1 MIKLKSSNNVQTFYI
16 AKGCSDVCI
25 SDNTLPMGSYTKAEA
40 DERFQ
45 PKGDYPTLED
55 VNIIKE
61 DLENNIDELSN
72 TLSSEIAELEVS
84 KQETFQVNQ
93 PLYFERSDEDLTL
106 NVNLEDY
113 ATKDDLENI
122 DVSGKQ
128 DLLVSGV
135 NIKTINNESILGP
148 GNISTTIPTLKYNA
162 STNKFE
168 GDFQSVYSAIT
179 SEDTPFSIYL
189 PHNNEVIEATL
200 AFVNGNNITAYASI
214 TYTGNSMHFAY
225 YIRPDGT
232 YTNAISQFQAQ
243 EELTPGDNIEI
254 DDDLVINW
262 VAPDIQ
268 FVNTIFTDD
277 EMLKYAIADFKGGYT
292 EKEFPLATTSSAGL
306 MSPED
311 KAKLDAGSSG
321 ESTPYLYI
329 VPSGYQYKLG
339 DGDYTAV
346 KDAVI
351 NDKPCL
357 IYWVNNTTSGTTAT
371 YGDFV
376 SLFETAEWNN
386 TTSQLEVRFHFEE
399 GTTHIHRGFGVSDEG
414 TISVSTQIHSYV
426 NQSDYDTKILEIDT
440 AISDLQAQIG
450 DIATVLDNIQ
460 GEVI

>member
-106 NVNLEDY
+106 NVNLENY
-113 ATKDDLENI
+113 ATVDDLAY
-122 DVSGKQ
+122 KQ
-128 DLLVSGV
+128 DSLVSGTT
-135 NIKTINNESILGP
+135 IKTINGESILGS
-148 GNISTTIPTLKYNA
+148 GDILISIPTLKYNA

-168 GDFQSVYSAIT
+168 GDFQAVYSAIT

-225 YIRPDGT
+225 YIKPDGT
-232 YTNAISQFQAQ
+232 YTNAVSQFQAQ
-243 EELTPGDNIEI
+243 EELTPGDNIDI
-254 DDDLVINW
+254 DDDLVISW

-311 KAKLDAGSSG
+311 KAKLDAETPS
-321 ESTPYLYI
+321 ESIPYLYI
-329 VPSGYQYKLG
+329 IPSGYQYKLG

-346 KDAVI
+346 KNAVI

-357 IYWVNNTTSGTTAT
+357 IYWANNTTSGTTAQF
-371 YGDFV
+371 GDFV
-376 SLFETAEWNN
+376 SLFETAEWVNN
-386 TTSQLEVRFHFEE
+386 TLQIRFHLEE
-399 GTTHIHRGFGVSDEG
+399 GNVHIHQLFNISDDG
-414 TISVSTQIHSYV
+414 SIAPARQIHTYV
-426 NQSDYDTKILEIDT
+426 NQSDYDTKIGEIDT

>member
-1 MIKLKSSNNVQTFYI
+1 MIKLKSTNKTQTFYI

-25 SDNTLPMGSYTKAEA
+25 KDNTLPLGSYTKAESDA
-40 DERFQ
+40 RYQ
-45 PKGDYPTLED
+45 PKGDYPTIED
-55 VNIIKE
+55 VDMVVGEVIESYTDDIKSDIAILQNTKQDKITVDE
-61 DLENNIDELSN
+61 PLIFQNNNISIDLS
-72 TLSSEIAELEVS
+72 
-84 KQETFQVNQ
+84 
-93 PLYFERSDEDLTL
+93 
-106 NVNLEDY
+106 DY

-128 DLLVSGV
+128 DVLVSGV

-168 GDFQSVYSAIT
+168 GDFQAVYSAIT
-179 SEDTPFSIYL
+179 SEDTSFSIYL

-200 AFVNGNNITAYASI
+200 AFINGNNITAYASI

-243 EELTPGDNIEI
+243 EELTPGNNIDI
-254 DDDLVINW
+254 DDNLVISW
-262 VAPDIQ
+262 VAPDVQ

-277 EMLKYAIADFKGGYT
+277 EKLKYAIADFKGGYT
-292 EKEFPLATTSSAGL
+292 EKEFPLATISSAGL

-321 ESTPYLYI
+321 ESVPYLYI
-329 VPSGYQYKLG
+329 IPDGFGYTLG
-339 DGDYTAV
+339 DGSYTSV

-351 NDKPCL
+351 NNKPCL
-357 IYWVNNTTSGTTAT
+357 IYWVNNTSSGTTAQF
-371 YGDFV
+371 GDFI
-376 SLFETAEWNN
+376 SLFETAEWIDNN
-386 TTSQLEVRFHFEE
+386 LQIRFHMEE
-399 GTTHIHRGFGVSDEG
+399 GNVHIHQLFNISDDG
-414 TISVSTQIHSYV
+414 TVTPARQVHTYV
-426 NQSDYDTKILEIDT
+426 TKTDYDTKISEIDT
-440 AISDLQAQIG
+440 AISDLEAQIG
-450 DIATVLDNIQ
+450 DIGTVLDNIQ

>member
-93 PLYFERSDEDLTL
+93 PLYFERSNEDLTL
-106 NVNLEDY
+106 NVNLDDY
-113 ATKDDLENI
+113 VTKEDLENI
-122 DVSGKQ
+122 
-128 DLLVSGV
+128 
-135 NIKTINNESILGP
+135 TAA
-148 GNISTTIPTLKYNA
+148 IPTLKYNA
-162 STNKFE
+162 TTNKFE
-168 GDFQSVYSAIT
+168 GDFQAVYSAIT
-179 SEDTPFSIYL
+179 SEDIPFSIYL

-200 AFVNGNNITAYASI
+200 AFINGDNITAYASI

-243 EELTPGDNIEI
+243 EELTSGDNIEI
-254 DDDLVINW
+254 DDDLVISW

-277 EMLKYAIADFKGGYT
+277 QSLKYAIADFKGGYT

-329 VPSGYQYKLG
+329 VPSGYSYGLG
-339 DGDYTAV
+339 DGDYNAV
-346 KDAVI
+346 KNAVI

-357 IYWVNNTTSGTTAT
+357 IYWVNNTKSSGSTAQF
-371 YGDFV
+371 GDFT
-376 SLFETAEWNN
+376 SLFETAEWVDN
-386 TTSQLEVRFHFEE
+386 TLQIRFHMEE
-399 GTTHIHRGFGVSDEG
+399 GNVHIHQLFNISDDGTVSPARQLH
-414 TISVSTQIHSYV
+414 TYV
-426 NQSDYDTKILEIDT
+426 AQADYDTKVSEIDT

-460 GEVI
+460 GDVI

>member
-45 PKGDYPTLED
+45 PKGDYPTVED

-72 TLSSEIAELEVS
+72 SLSSEIAELEVS

-113 ATKDDLENI
+113 ATKEDLENI

-135 NIKTINNESILGP
+135 NIKTINNESILGS
-148 GNISTTIPTLKYNA
+148 GNINTKYTAGENI
-162 STNKFE
+162 SIL
-168 GDFQSVYSAIT
+168 D
-179 SEDTPFSIYL
+179 SEISWEAP
-189 PHNNEVIEATL
+189 EV
-200 AFVNGNNITAYASI
+200 
-214 TYTGNSMHFAY
+214 
-225 YIRPDGT
+225 
-232 YTNAISQFQAQ
+232 
-243 EELTPGDNIEI
+243 
-254 DDDLVINW
+254 
-262 VAPDIQ
+262 Q

-292 EKEFPLATTSSAGL
+292 EKEFPLATTESAGL

-311 KAKLDAGSSG
+311 KAKLDAASSG
-321 ESTPYLYI
+321 DTIPYLYI
-329 VPSGYQYKLG
+329 IPSGYQYKLG
-339 DGDYTAV
+339 DGDYDAV
-346 KDAVI
+346 KNAVI
-351 NDKPCL
+351 NDTPCL

-376 SLFETAEWNN
+376 ALFEAAEWNN

-399 GTTHIHRGFGVSDEG
+399 GTTHIHRVFGINNEG
-414 TISVSTQIHSYV
+414 TVSTSTQIHNYV
-426 NQSDYDTKILEIDT
+426 NQTDYDTKVSEIDT
-440 AISDLQAQIG
+440 AISDLQTQIG
-450 DIATVLDNIQ
+450 DISTVLDNIN
-460 GEVI
+460 GEII

>member
-113 ATKDDLENI
+113 ATKEDLENI
-122 DVSGKQ
+122 SAV
-128 DLLVSGV
+128 
-135 NIKTINNESILGP
+135 
-148 GNISTTIPTLKYNA
+148 IPTLKYNA
-162 STNKFE
+162 TTNKFE
-168 GDFQSVYSAIT
+168 GDFQAVYSAIT

-200 AFVNGNNITAYASI
+200 AFINGNNITAYASI

-232 YTNAISQFQAQ
+232 YNNAISQFQAQ

-292 EKEFPLATTSSAGL
+292 EKEFPLATTTSAGL

-329 VPSGYQYKLG
+329 IPSGYSYKLG

-346 KDAVI
+346 KNAVI
-351 NDKPCL
+351 NDEPCL
-357 IYWVNNTTSGTTAT
+357 IYWVNNTSSGTTST

-386 TTSQLEVRFHFEE
+386 ITSQLEVRFHFEE

-426 NQSDYDTKILEIDT
+426 NQSDYDTKVLEIDT

>member
-1 MIKLKSSNNVQTFYI
+1 MIKLKSTNNTQTFYI
-16 AKGCSDVCI
+16 AKCCSDVCI
-25 SDNTLPMGSYTKAEA
+25 TDNTLPLGSYTKAEA

-45 PKGDYPTLED
+45 PKGDYLTPED
-55 VNIIKE
+55 AEQYLNPLLDPIKNDII
-61 DLENNIDELSN
+61 
-72 TLSSEIAELEVS
+72 ELEGS
-84 KQETFQVNQ
+84 KQEVFQVNQ

-113 ATKDDLENI
+113 ATKEDLENI

-135 NIKTINNESILGP
+135 NIKTINNESILGA

-254 DDDLVINW
+254 DDDLVISW
-262 VAPDIQ
+262 VAPDVQ

-311 KAKLDAGSSG
+311 KAKLDAGASG
-321 ESTPYLYI
+321 ESVPYI
-329 VPSGYQYKLG
+329 KVER
-339 DGDYTAV
+339 
-346 KDAVI
+346 
-351 NDKPCL
+351 N
-357 IYWVNNTTSGTTAT
+357 
-371 YGDFV
+371 
-376 SLFETAEWNN
+376 
-386 TTSQLEVRFHFEE
+386 
-399 GTTHIHRGFGVSDEG
+399 G
-414 TISVSTQIHSYV
+414 TISDGDALAVFNALQAYKPATVLIQDSIYLVSYV
-426 NQSDYDTKILEIDT
+426 LMESFYVASSTKIDIWAHSEFTEGTYHNTFKITLTKSGDNVTSSAVSRDNHTYVDKSAYDTKVSEIDT
-440 AISDLQAQIG
+440 AISNLEAQIG

>member
-113 ATKDDLENI
+113 ATKDELNK
-122 DVSGKQ
+122 KQ
-128 DLLVSGV
+128 DSLVSGE
-135 NIKTINNESILGP
+135 NIKTINGESILGS
-148 GNISTTIPTLKYNA
+148 GNIELNIDSGIPYVVFNNDFTWSGDL
-162 STNKFE
+162 E
-168 GDFQSVYSAIT
+168 GVYSALQNNQPANVYYRKSLDDVLIAERYDAST
-179 SEDTPFSIYL
+179 ESVCRIYFHKEGNEGVHWVYRVDVFYDEGVFELEYNSIEHPSSYY
-189 PHNNEVIEATL
+189 A
-200 AFVNGNNITAYASI
+200 GNNIE
-214 TYTGNSMHFAY
+214 
-225 YIRPDGT
+225 
-232 YTNAISQFQAQ
+232 ISR
-243 EELTPGDNIEI
+243 GR
-254 DDDLVINW
+254 VINW

-277 EMLKYAIADFKGGYT
+277 QSLKYAITDFKGGYT
-292 EKEFPLATTSSAGL
+292 EKEFPLATATSAGL

-321 ESTPYLYI
+321 ESIPYLYI

-346 KDAVI
+346 KNAVI

-357 IYWVNNTTSGTTAT
+357 IYWVNNTKSGSTAQF
-371 YGDFV
+371 GDFT
-376 SLFETAEWNN
+376 SLFETAGWVNN
-386 TTSQLEVRFHFEE
+386 TLQIRFHLEE
-399 GTTHIHRGFGVSDEG
+399 GNVHIHQLFNISDDG
-414 TISVSTQIHSYV
+414 SIAPAKQIHTYV
-426 NQSDYDTKILEIDT
+426 NQSNYDTKVSEIDT
-440 AISDLQAQIG
+440 AISNLEAQIG

-460 GEVI
+460 GEII